1 MTPKPWR
8 VLVADGDADVRHV
21 VEDLLIGQGF
31 EVRQA
36 ANADEAVLELR
47 DGAFDV
53 LLCHRELLRSGDG
66 RVGLSAQEL
75 QPALR
80 VVAMSAAGAQAGR
93 DEADA
98 NLAKPFTRMQLVA
111 ALRPS

>member
-8 VLVADGDADVRHV
+8 VLVADRDADVRHV

-53 LLCHRELLRSGDG
+53 LLCHAELLQSGDG
-66 RVGLSAQEL
+66 RISRRVQEL
-75 QPALR
+75 RPTLR
-80 VVAMSAAGAQAGR
+80 VVAMSAGGAQVRG
-93 DEADA
+93 DDADS
-98 NLAKPFTRMQLVA
+98 NLAKPFRRRELVA
-111 ALRPS
+111 ALRPF

>member
-8 VLVADGDADVRHV
+8 VLVADSDADVRHV

-47 DGAFDV
+47 DGVFDV
-53 LLCHRELLRSGDG
+53 LLCHRELLRSGDS

-80 VVAMSAAGAQAGR
+80 VVAMSAGGAQAGR